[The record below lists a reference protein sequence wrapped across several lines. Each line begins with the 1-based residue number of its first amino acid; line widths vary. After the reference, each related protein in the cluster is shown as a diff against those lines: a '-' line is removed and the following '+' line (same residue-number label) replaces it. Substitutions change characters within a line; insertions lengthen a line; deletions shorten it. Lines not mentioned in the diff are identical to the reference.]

1 MFNLLLVKPFI
12 NLLILFYSIIPGHD
26 FGLAIIALTVFVRLI
41 IWPLQT
47 QTLRSQ
53 KALQTIQP
61 EIKKIQTK
69 YKNDP
74 QKMNQLM
81 MELYKEKEVNP
92 FSSCLPSLLQLPVMI
107 ALFYAFIKFNNP
119 SYITSGLQND
129 LYSWVKNL
137 GFVKEALSGTFSTSF
152 LGLVDLAKPNVIF
165 AVVAGVVQFIQTKMI
180 MPAKDGDATQ
190 SSMSLMLYAF
200 PILTVLIG
208 LRFPAALPL
217 YWIVT
222 TAIAVLQQYLVMHRD
237 VEVLEEEK

>member
-1 MFNLLLVKPFI
+1 
-12 NLLILFYSIIPGHD
+12 
-26 FGLAIIALTVFVRLI
+26 
-41 IWPLQT
+41 
-47 QTLRSQ
+47 
-53 KALQTIQP
+53 
-61 EIKKIQTK
+61 
-69 YKNDP
+69 
-74 QKMNQLM
+74 
-81 MELYKEKEVNP
+81 
-92 FSSCLPSLLQLPVMI
+92 
-107 ALFYAFIKFNNP
+107 
-119 SYITSGLQND
+119 
-129 LYSWVKNL
+129 VKNL